1 MALKYCKVDYQIRAV
16 GFLRSQASQNQI
28 ALIRAAGIVVKYE
41 SFSIPRS
48 DLNIKGI
55 LLAGNSVETNDK
67 NQQAERFLRYCEDP
81 AHKEWWSNSSQ
92 LSNYYEENVDESEFS
107 NQNNA
112 ANRLKSNLRSPIQ
125 ESINLV
131 CNVDTTSEG
140 DDDFHASQ
148 QFLLELPGPEVEPK
162 PKVSYK
168 ALSSDDE
175 HKCTCTVAPNS
186 IIKFK
191 TTKVNVFKDPK
202 IVGNEVEILSIR
214 KGKINPSNTIII
226 DEKLIQKSKHI
237 VEVDEKYLTDNKEI
251 VLHCQLKKGD
261 VFDEF
266 NKRKFQYGD
275 VIFSN
280 LTNQEMDFE
289 VIYKLSNKTV
299 SGFDCNWDTTQLKWV
314 FDAKKIVDDNEIE
327 YADFEDVIME
337 EE

>member
-1 MALKYCKVDYQIRAV
+1 M
-16 GFLRSQASQNQI
+16 
-28 ALIRAAGIVVKYE
+28 
-41 SFSIPRS
+41 
-48 DLNIKGI
+48 
-55 LLAGNSVETNDK
+55 
-67 NQQAERFLRYCEDP
+67 
-81 AHKEWWSNSSQ
+81 
-92 LSNYYEENVDESEFS
+92 
-107 NQNNA
+107 
-112 ANRLKSNLRSPIQ
+112 
-125 ESINLV
+125 
-131 CNVDTTSEG
+131 
-140 DDDFHASQ
+140 
-148 QFLLELPGPEVEPK
+148 LELPGPEVEPK

-175 HKCTCTVAPNS
+175 HKCTCTVTPNS

-251 VLHCQLKKGD
+251 VLHYQLKKGD
-261 VFDEF
+261 VFDES

-299 SGFDCNWDTTQLKWV
+299 SGFDCDWDTTQLKWV
-314 FDAKKIVDDNEIE
+314 FDAKKIIDDNEIE

>member
-1 MALKYCKVDYQIRAV
+1 MQY
-16 GFLRSQASQNQI
+16 
-28 ALIRAAGIVVKYE
+28 
-41 SFSIPRS
+41 
-48 DLNIKGI
+48 
-55 LLAGNSVETNDK
+55 
-67 NQQAERFLRYCEDP
+67 
-81 AHKEWWSNSSQ
+81 H
-92 LSNYYEENVDESEFS
+92 
-107 NQNNA
+107 
-112 ANRLKSNLRSPIQ
+112 
-125 ESINLV
+125 
-131 CNVDTTSEG
+131 
-140 DDDFHASQ
+140 
-148 QFLLELPGPEVEPK
+148 
-162 PKVSYK
+162 
-168 ALSSDDE
+168 DDE
-175 HKCTCTVAPNS
+175 HKCTCTVVPNS

-251 VLHCQLKKGD
+251 VLHYQLKKGD
-261 VFDEF
+261 VFDES

-299 SGFDCNWDTTQLKWV
+299 SGFDCDWDTTQLKWV